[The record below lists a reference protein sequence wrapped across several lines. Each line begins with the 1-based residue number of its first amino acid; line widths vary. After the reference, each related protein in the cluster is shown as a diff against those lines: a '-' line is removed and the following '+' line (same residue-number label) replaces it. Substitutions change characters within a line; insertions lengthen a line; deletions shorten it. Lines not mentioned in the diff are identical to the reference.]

1 MKSQPTC
8 IKCGRKLKSPVSI
21 ARGMGPKCAGGSSKS
36 GKKVR
41 IRIRRSYGVEST
53 SLTSHHAQ
61 VPLFH
66 GDVSEE
72 HLNNQNKI
80 ASLTKGKV

>member
-8 IKCGRKLKSPVSI
+8 IKCGRKLKSPLSI
-21 ARGMGPKCAGGSSKS
+21 ARGMGPKCAGGSTKS

-53 SLTSHHAQ
+53 TLTLNHQQ
-61 VPLFH
+61 VPLFN
-66 GDVSEE
+66 GDLSEE
-72 HLNNQNKI
+72 HLDNRIVSPQE
-80 ASLTKGKV
+80 